1 MNKRSLMYHSIR
13 IVLIGLLAL
22 LGTSLVSAQQV
33 AIKTN
38 GLMLLAGTPNLGCE
52 LVTGEHTSMDLSVF
66 GHYNPYGLNSKL
78 IGIQPEYRFW
88 FNGRPMTREYIGIA
102 ALAATYDMHFGEN
115 VYDGDAVGFGVTAGY
130 SLSLGKRLNLE
141 FYGGFGA
148 VIFWQKQYYK
158 NDNYEDAFIDG
169 SIKTN
174 ANGYKLLPIKLGV
187 SISYILK

>member
-1 MNKRSLMYHSIR
+1 MPQLLKSALFA
-13 IVLIGLLAL
+13 LLAL
-22 LGTSLVSAQQV
+22 LGTTLVSAQQV

-52 LVTGEHTSMDLSVF
+52 LVTGEHTSIDLSVF
-66 GHYNPYGLNSKL
+66 GHYKPYGLDSRL

-88 FNGRPMTREYIGIA
+88 FNGRPMIREYIGIA
-102 ALAATYDMHFGEN
+102 ALGATYDMHFGDN
-115 VYDGDAVGFGVTAGY
+115 VYDGDAVGLGLTAGY
-130 SLSLGKRLNLE
+130 SFSLGKRLSLE
-141 FYGGFGA
+141 LYGGFGA
-148 VIFWQKQYYK
+148 VVFWQKQYYK
-158 NDNYEDAFIDG
+158 DDNYEDAFVDG